1 MSSHKFNT
9 IIKGATIYNGTGE
22 DSYRADV
29 GICGEKIVAIGDLNS
44 DGANIIDARGLSLMP
59 GIIDVHTHYDAQ
71 ITWDPTLSPSPS
83 MGVTTA
89 VMGNCGF
96 GIAPCPPERQ
106 EIMLKNLSV
115 VEGMN
120 LKTLLEGTQW
130 KFESFPDYLKYI
142 DQQRPHANVA
152 VLVGHSAIRTAVMGD
167 DSSVRIKPTEE
178 ELDAMRAIVD
188 DALLHGAIGF
198 ASSFSPNHSGY
209 EGRPMPS
216 TIAEDEELYALL
228 EPIKKRKGVF
238 VTAGG
243 QRATPEYLE
252 HVSKTFDCP
261 TFLVSV
267 LAMHND
273 SDPSASTDYY
283 RRCEQALDRGR
294 EVYIH
299 ANPHPLSFDF
309 TLRNPYIFYAHEAFN
324 AVKLASPEQLVS
336 IYQSPK
342 FRNEFKHNLSER
354 KIGAI
359 FNGAWDKIE
368 LNEIPITKLAKK
380 ANQEPLD
387 WLFDQPLDAQFV
399 GKMYQNNDEGVGKL
413 LSHRNAIIA
422 LSDAGAHVEFLC
434 DAGFGLY
441 FLQHWVNKTE
451 TFSLE
456 NAVEKLTSDPAAKY
470 RIKERGRIKEGYYAD
485 LVLFDP
491 KSIGISKLFKLD
503 DLPGEGSRLM
513 RKPNGIHS
521 VWVNGTKVID
531 KENTQTSQEGPGHV
545 LTEFDF

>member
-1 MSSHKFNT
+1 MSSLKFNT
-9 IIKGATIYNGTGE
+9 IIKNATIYNGTGE
-22 DSYRADV
+22 ESYCADV
-29 GICGEKIVAIGDLNS
+29 GICRDQIAAIGNLNA
-44 DGANIIDARGLSLMP
+44 DGANVVEAQGLSLMP

-96 GIAPCPPERQ
+96 GIVPCPPEHQ
-106 EIMLKNLSV
+106 DIMLKNLSV

-130 KFESFPDYLKYI
+130 KFESFTEYLNYI
-142 DQQRPHANVA
+142 KEQRPHANVA
-152 VLVGHSAIRTAVMGD
+152 VLIGHSAVRTAVMGE
-167 DSSVRIKPTEE
+167 DSSVRIKPTAK

-188 DALLHGAIGF
+188 DALAHGAIGF

-209 EGRPMPS
+209 GGRPMPS
-216 TIAEDEELYALL
+216 TIADDEELYALL
-228 EPIKKRKGVF
+228 EPIKKRNGVF

-252 HVSKTFDCP
+252 TISKTFNCP
-261 TFLVSV
+261 TFLVSI

-273 SDPSASTDYY
+273 SDPSASADYY
-283 RRCEQALDRGR
+283 ERCEAALGRGH

-309 TLRNPYIFYAHEAFN
+309 TLRNPYIFYAHDAFN
-324 AVKLASPEQLVS
+324 AVKVATPEQLAS
-336 IYQSPK
+336 IYKSHTFRDE
-342 FRNEFKHNLSER
+342 FRNNLSED

-359 FNGAWDKIE
+359 FNGTWDKIE
-368 LNEIPITKLAKK
+368 LDEVPITKLAKE
-380 ANQEPLD
+380 ADQDPLN
-387 WLFDQPLDAQFV
+387 WLFDQSIETQFV
-399 GKMYQNNDEGVGKL
+399 GKMYQNNDEGVAKL
-413 LSHRNAIIA
+413 LSHPNAIIA

-441 FLQHWVNKTE
+441 FLQHWVNDTG
-451 TFSLE
+451 TFSLPH
-456 NAVEKLTSDPAAKY
+456 AVHRLTSEPATRY
-470 RIKERGRIKEGYYAD
+470 RIKQRGQIKKGYFAD

-491 KSIGISKLFKLD
+491 KNIGISKLYKLN
-503 DLPGEGSRLM
+503 DLPGQGSRLM
-513 RKPNGIHS
+513 RNPKGIHG
-521 VWVNGTKVID
+521 VWVNGTKVISNANN
-531 KENTQTSQEGPGHV
+531 KPIQKGPGHI

>member
-1 MSSHKFNT
+1 MSIRQFNT
-9 IIKGATIYNGTGE
+9 VIKGATIYDGKGE
-22 DSYRADV
+22 DPYCADV
-29 GICGEKIVAIGDLNS
+29 GIRGEKIAAIGNLNT
-44 DGANIIDARGLSLMP
+44 DGANVIEAAGLSLMP

-96 GIAPCPPERQ
+96 GIVPCPPEHQ

-130 KFESFPDYLKYI
+130 NFETFPEYIKYL
-142 DQQRPHANVA
+142 DEQRPHANVA
-152 VLVGHSAIRTAVMGD
+152 VLIGHSAVRTAVMGSE
-167 DSSVRIKPTEE
+167 SSTRINPTEA
-178 ELDAMRAIVD
+178 ELDAMSFIVD
-188 DALLHGAIGF
+188 EALAHGAIGF

-209 EGRPMPS
+209 GGRPMPS
-216 TIAEDEELYALL
+216 TIAKDEELYALL
-228 EPIKKRKGVF
+228 DPIKKRNGIF

-252 HVSKTFDCP
+252 KISKTFDCP

-273 SDPSASTDYY
+273 SDPKACNDYY
-283 RRCEQALDRGR
+283 QRCSAALDRGH

-324 AVKLASPEQLVS
+324 AVKKAMPEQLMS
-336 IYQSPK
+336 IYKSRA
-342 FRNEFKHNLSER
+342 FRDDFIQNLSEN

-368 LNEIPITKLAKK
+368 LNEIPITIMAEEAGL
-380 ANQEPLD
+380 EPLE
-387 WLFDQPLDAQFV
+387 WLFDQDLDTQFV
-399 GKMYQNNDEGVGKL
+399 GKMYQNNDDGVSKL

-441 FLQHWVNKTE
+441 FLQHWVRKTG
-451 TFSLE
+451 TFTLTH
-456 NAVEKLTSDPAAKY
+456 AVQKLTSEPASRY
-470 RIKERGRIKEGYYAD
+470 RIKKRGEIKEGYFAD
-485 LVLFDP
+485 LVLFSPDAV
-491 KSIGISKLFKLD
+491 GISKLYRLN
-503 DLPGEGSRLM
+503 DLPGQGSRLM
-513 RKPNGIHS
+513 RDANGIFG
-521 VWVNGTKVID
+521 VWVNGSRVID
-531 KENTQTSQEGPGHV
+531 KDNKPMAQEGPGHI
-545 LTEFDF
+545 LREFDF

>member
-1 MSSHKFNT
+1 MSSEEFNT
-9 IIKGATIYNGTGE
+9 IIKGATIYDGTGNG
-22 DSYRADV
+22 SYCADV
-29 GICGEKIVAIGDLNS
+29 GICGEKIVAIGNLS
-44 DGANIIDARGLSLMP
+44 GDGPNIIDAQGLSLMP

-96 GIAPCPPERQ
+96 GIVPCPPEHR

-130 KFESFPDYLKYI
+130 EFESFPDYLNYI
-142 DQQRPHANVA
+142 NKQRPHTNIA
-152 VLVGHSAIRTAVMGD
+152 VLIGHSAVRTAVMGD

-178 ELDAMRAIVD
+178 ELDAMCAIID
-188 DALLHGAIGF
+188 DALAHGAIGF

-209 EGRPMPS
+209 GGRPMPS
-216 TIAEDEELYALL
+216 TIAEDKELYALL

-252 HVSKTFDCP
+252 HVSKTFGCP

-273 SDPSASTDYY
+273 SDPTASIDYY
-283 RRCEQALDRGR
+283 QRCEAALDRGH

-324 AVKLASPEQLVS
+324 AVKLATPSQLAS
-336 IYQSPK
+336 IYESRG
-342 FRNEFKHNLSER
+342 FRDQFKQDLADT

-368 LNEIPITKLAKK
+368 LNEIPITKLAEE
-380 ANQEPLD
+380 ANKEPLD
-387 WLFDQPLDAQFV
+387 WLFDQSLDAQFV
-399 GKMYQNNDEGVGKL
+399 GKMYQNNDEGVAKL

-441 FLQHWVNKTE
+441 FLQHWVNKTA
-451 TFSLE
+451 TFSLAK
-456 NAVEKLTSDPAAKY
+456 AVEKLTSDPAARY
-470 RIKERGRIKEGYYAD
+470 RIKQRGQVKEGYYAD

-491 KSIGISKLFKLD
+491 KNIGISKLFRLD

-513 RKPNGIHS
+513 RKPNGIHG

-531 KENTQTSQEGPGHV
+531 KENNQSSQKGPGHI